1 MRITIE
7 CRTSPEVDPIVRH
20 SLQRLLSVAY
30 AKERKM
36 RLILILRVCEFASL
50 RVFIIVSRNPAESS
64 CVNDEIEPKDRD
76 GWQSNH
82 AGRINQI
89 LSRKTLQTL

>member
-1 MRITIE
+1 MIE
-7 CRTSPEVDPIVRH
+7 RSIR
-20 SLQRLLSVAY
+20 Y
-30 AKERKM
+30 RKTTAFDTN
-36 RLILILRVCEFASL
+36 FASL
-50 RVFIIVSRNPAESS
+50 RVFIMVNRNPAESS

-89 LSRKTLQTL
+89 LSMKTLQTL

>member
-36 RLILILRVCEFASL
+36 RLILILRV
-50 RVFIIVSRNPAESS
+50 FIIVSRNPAESS

-89 LSRKTLQTL
+89 FSRKTLQTL

>member
-36 RLILILRVCEFASL
+36 RLILILRV
-50 RVFIIVSRNPAESS
+50 FIIVSRNPAESS
-64 CVNDEIEPKDRD
+64 SVNDEIEPKDRD

>member
-1 MRITIE
+1 M
-7 CRTSPEVDPIVRH
+7 
-20 SLQRLLSVAY
+20 
-30 AKERKM
+30 
-36 RLILILRVCEFASL
+36 
-50 RVFIIVSRNPAESS
+50 VSRNPAESS

>member
-1 MRITIE
+1 M
-7 CRTSPEVDPIVRH
+7 
-20 SLQRLLSVAY
+20 
-30 AKERKM
+30 
-36 RLILILRVCEFASL
+36 
-50 RVFIIVSRNPAESS
+50 VSRNPAESS

-89 LSRKTLQTL
+89 LSRKILQTL

>member
-1 MRITIE
+1 MPNFTRGN
-7 CRTSPEVDPIVRH
+7 PIVRH
-20 SLQRLLSVAY
+20 SLQRLLSV

-50 RVFIIVSRNPAESS
+50 RVFIMVSRNPAESS

>member
-36 RLILILRVCEFASL
+36 RLILILRV
-50 RVFIIVSRNPAESS
+50 FIIVSRNPAESG

>member
-30 AKERKM
+30 AKERKL
-36 RLILILRVCEFASL
+36 RLILILRVCEFAS
-50 RVFIIVSRNPAESS
+50 FHNG
-64 CVNDEIEPKDRD
+64 K
-76 GWQSNH
+76 
-82 AGRINQI
+82 
-89 LSRKTLQTL
+89 

>member
-1 MRITIE
+1 M
-7 CRTSPEVDPIVRH
+7 
-20 SLQRLLSVAY
+20 
-30 AKERKM
+30 
-36 RLILILRVCEFASL
+36 
-50 RVFIIVSRNPAESS
+50 VSRNPAESS

-89 LSRKTLQTL
+89 LSRNFYAFLNLECSFENLRSQSQEIKG

>member
-36 RLILILRVCEFASL
+36 RLILIL

-89 LSRKTLQTL
+89 LSRKILQTL

>member
-1 MRITIE
+1 MLTRCHLLFVRSIL
-7 CRTSPEVDPIVRH
+7 VVRH

-30 AKERKM
+30 AKERKL
-36 RLILILRVCEFASL
+36 RLILILRV
-50 RVFIIVSRNPAESS
+50 FIMVNRNPAESS